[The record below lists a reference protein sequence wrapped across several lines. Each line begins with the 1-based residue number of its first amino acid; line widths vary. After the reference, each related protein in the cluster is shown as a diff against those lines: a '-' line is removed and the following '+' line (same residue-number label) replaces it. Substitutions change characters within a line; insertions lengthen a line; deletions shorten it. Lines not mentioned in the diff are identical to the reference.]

1 MSEEITETLD
11 AVLVGRLRREY
22 LLPYNHPPRLNTLGG
37 NLSYAAAAFAMWGG
51 KAGLL
56 TRVDKTFPLGWLELF
71 GERGFDLE
79 GVRLS
84 EEKIDE
90 RLFVAYTDAHLP
102 QYENPVTWFAERQ
115 LSFPRELLGYDPGPT
130 RLCSKTENR
139 PYSLRISD
147 APKAYLD
154 LSAAHICPIDFV
166 SHKMLPSLLKAGMIQ
181 TLSMRAAPCYM
192 DPSYFG
198 EMRGLLSDLT
208 VFMLT
213 EGEGSKLFQGQSVD
227 LWEIVEELASLGP
240 EYVIMDLKDGS
251 RMVFDR
257 FSRRRWVVPTYG
269 VNMVDPTGMR
279 DAFDGGFLFNYR
291 KTYDVVKGALC
302 GQISAGFCAEGSGP
316 AYLLDCLPGLKEAR
330 VEVLR
335 SRVIAV

>member
-1 MSEEITETLD
+1 MLY
-11 AVLVGRLRREY
+11 G
-22 LLPYNHPPRLNTLGG
+22 
-37 NLSYAAAAFAMWGG
+37 
-51 KAGLL
+51 
-56 TRVDKTFPLGWLELF
+56 
-71 GERGFDLE
+71 
-79 GVRLS
+79 
-84 EEKIDE
+84 
-90 RLFVAYTDAHLP
+90 
-102 QYENPVTWFAERQ
+102 
-115 LSFPRELLGYDPGPT
+115 
-130 RLCSKTENR
+130 
-139 PYSLRISD
+139 
-147 APKAYLD
+147 PKAIWRIARL
-154 LSAAHICPIDFV
+154 A
-166 SHKMLPSLLKAGMIQ
+166 
-181 TLSMRAAPCYM
+181 
-192 DPSYFG
+192 
-198 EMRGLLSDLT
+198 SDLT

-213 EGEGSKLFQGQSVD
+213 EGEVRKFSRDKCGSVG
-227 LWEIVEELASLGP
+227 IVEEAGSLGP

>member
-213 EGEGSKLFQGQSVD
+213 EGKVRNCSRTKCGSVGNRGRAGFAWTRICDYGTSKMGRVWFLT
-227 LWEIVEELASLGP
+227 
-240 EYVIMDLKDGS
+240 DLKTAVGCANIWGEYGGS
-251 RMVFDR
+251 NRNERR
-257 FSRRRWVVPTYG
+257 F
-269 VNMVDPTGMR
+269 
-279 DAFDGGFLFNYR
+279 
-291 KTYDVVKGALC
+291 
-302 GQISAGFCAEGSGP
+302 
-316 AYLLDCLPGLKEAR
+316 
-330 VEVLR
+330 
-335 SRVIAV
+335 